1 MVEWNEK
8 LEERKEAKAIEGAT
22 KEAWKFAKAHN
33 MTKKGSRGVKKP
45 RMGAKKASRW
55 AQRSQGDN

>member
-22 KEAWKFAKAHN
+22 KEARKLAKAQ
-33 MTKKGSRGVKKP
+33 KKVSEGTGGVKKP
-45 RMGAKKASRW
+45 KKGKKKASRW
-55 AQRSQGDN
+55 A